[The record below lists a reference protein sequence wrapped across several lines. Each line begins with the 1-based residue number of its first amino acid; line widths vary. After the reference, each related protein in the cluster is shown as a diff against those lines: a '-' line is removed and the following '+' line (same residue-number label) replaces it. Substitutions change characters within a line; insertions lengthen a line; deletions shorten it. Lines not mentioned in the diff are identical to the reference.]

1 MEWLNQMYP
10 CSKNQPDYKSAVIA
24 CLQSHHT
31 DILETIRQYST
42 NKTELLP
49 PTTILS
55 SKSNDLILNKAV
67 WKSVFH
73 DKYGECWTLDSKYWH
88 R

>member
-1 MEWLNQMYP
+1 MAWLNQTYP
-10 CSKNQPDYKSAVIA
+10 CSKNQNDYKNAVIA
-24 CLQSHHT
+24 CLQSNHT
-31 DILETIRQYST
+31 DILENVRQYSNNDT
-42 NKTELLP
+42 QILP

-55 SKSNDLILNKAV
+55 SKSDDLILNKAA

-73 DKYGECWTLDSKYWH
+73 DKYGGCWTLDSKYWH